1 MLANSTGPCAEYIR
15 SHLKRESDPQLRRM
29 IEYAAENFIPILLP
43 ESAAFLRQLVMLIKP
58 EKTLEIGTAIG
69 FSGQLILTSGGQKLY
84 TVEIN
89 EELAETARKNF
100 AEAGL
105 EKRATVFT
113 GDAGEILPLMDG
125 SFDMIFMDGPKTK
138 YIEYLPQLMR
148 MLKSGGA
155 LLCDNVLFSGMI
167 TGEAKYKKSKST
179 IVQGLDRFLEAVCSD
194 DRLVTSIL
202 PVGDGM
208 SLSLRR

>member
-167 TGEAKYKKSKST
+167 TGEAEYHKSNSP

>member
-105 EKRATVFT
+105 EKRATIFT

-167 TGEAKYKKSKST
+167 TGEAEYKKSKST

-202 PVGDGM
+202 PVGDGI

>member
-167 TGEAKYKKSKST
+167 TGEAEYKKSKST

>member
-100 AEAGL
+100 AEAGF

-167 TGEAKYKKSKST
+167 TGEAEYKKSKST

-202 PVGDGM
+202 PVGDGI

>member
-29 IEYAAENFIPILLP
+29 LEYAAEKFIPVLLP
-43 ESAAFLRQLVMLIKP
+43 ESAAFLRQLVMLLKP

-69 FSGQLILTSGGQKLY
+69 YSGQLILKNGGQRLY
-84 TVEIN
+84 TIEIN

-113 GDAGEILPLMDG
+113 GDAGEILPLMEG

-148 MLKSGGA
+148 MLKPGGA
-155 LLCDNVLFSGMI
+155 LLCDNVLFSGMV
-167 TGEAKYKKSKST
+167 TGEAEYKKSKST

-194 DRLVTSIL
+194 GRLVTSIL

>member
-1 MLANSTGPCAEYIR
+1 MLAISTGPCAEYIR

-89 EELAETARKNF
+89 EELAKTARKNF

-167 TGEAKYKKSKST
+167 TGEAEYKKSKST

>member
-1 MLANSTGPCAEYIR
+1 MLVNSTGPCAEYIR

-89 EELAETARKNF
+89 EELAETSRKNF

-167 TGEAKYKKSKST
+167 TGEAEYKKSKST

>member
-43 ESAAFLRQLVMLIKP
+43 ESAAFLRQLVMLIK
-58 EKTLEIGTAIG
+58 LEIGTAIG

-138 YIEYLPQLMR
+138 YIEYLTQLLR

-167 TGEAKYKKSKST
+167 TGEAEYKKSKST

>member
-138 YIEYLPQLMR
+138 YIEYLPRLMR

-167 TGEAKYKKSKST
+167 TGEAEYKKSKST

-202 PVGDGM
+202 PVGDGI

>member
-89 EELAETARKNF
+89 EELAKTARKNF

-167 TGEAKYKKSKST
+167 TGEAEYKKSKST

>member
-1 MLANSTGPCAEYIR
+1 MLVNSTGPCAEYIR

-167 TGEAKYKKSKST
+167 TGEAEYKKSKST

>member
-58 EKTLEIGTAIG
+58 EKTLDIGTAIG

-167 TGEAKYKKSKST
+167 TGEAEYKKSKST

>member
-167 TGEAKYKKSKST
+167 TGEAEYKKSKST

-202 PVGDGM
+202 PVGDGI

>member
-167 TGEAKYKKSKST
+167 TGEAEYKKSKSM